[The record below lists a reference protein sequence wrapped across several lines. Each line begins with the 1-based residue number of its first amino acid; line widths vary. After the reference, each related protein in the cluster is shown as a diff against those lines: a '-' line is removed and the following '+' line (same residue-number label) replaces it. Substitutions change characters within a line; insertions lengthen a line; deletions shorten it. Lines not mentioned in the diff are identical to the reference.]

1 MRAILSFSLP
11 EDTVEHRDALQGSEA
26 KRVIWEIDQRCRSII
41 KHGDPSEETRA
52 LAEEIRMIIRES
64 PENLL
69 DD

>member
-1 MRAILSFSLP
+1 MRAILSFNLP

-26 KRVIWEIDQRCRSII
+26 KRVIWEIDQRCRSIV
-41 KHGDPSEETRA
+41 KHGEPSKETRE
-52 LAEEIRMIIRES
+52 LAEEIRNMIRES